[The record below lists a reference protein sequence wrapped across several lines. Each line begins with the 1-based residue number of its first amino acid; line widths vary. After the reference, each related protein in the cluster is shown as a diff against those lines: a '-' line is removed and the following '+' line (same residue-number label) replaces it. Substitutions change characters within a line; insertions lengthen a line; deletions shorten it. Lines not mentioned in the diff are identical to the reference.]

1 MNYLPH
7 HTAIS
12 IRDIN
17 KTIGFYEVFGFK
29 EVHRYEDPDK
39 TGIKLKLGNYVL
51 ELFAYKQ
58 NGLKPEL
65 RLILG
70 NNLDELG
77 VKHIGFT
84 VVDVDAALDDL
95 KSQGLADESTKILT
109 KGTARFFFVKD
120 PDGMWV
126 EIIKDDRY

>member
-12 IRDIN
+12 IRYIN